1 MNSVN
6 NLIMVLQEQQF
17 IIFEAI
23 LEIQVVYVQEQIVKG
38 STFYD
43 Y

>member
-23 LEIQVVYVQEQIVKG
+23 LEIQGVTCKNK
-38 STFYD
+38 
-43 Y
+43 

>member
-1 MNSVN
+1 
-6 NLIMVLQEQQF
+6 MVLQEQQF

-23 LEIQVVYVQEQIVKG
+23 LEIQGGYVQEQIVKG